1 VAEQVG
7 GLYVTV
13 GVDAKRA
20 IAEAKL
26 LEKQLG
32 KVAAQLQT
40 LGSGA
45 SFAGVTKQLQA
56 VQQQAKTTATT
67 LGNVGK
73 QTGANAGGDAATKA
87 MQQQIDAAHKLAL
100 EQEKLYR
107 TQSAQADA
115 ILLKRMRADQAMDA
129 ANARTYG
136 KQYRQAE
143 KMAADVTRSAQ
154 RSADQQV
161 KAQQKASQQRMSIM
175 QAEAIKMNA
184 VFDKEAKAAERA
196 AQREIKA
203 AELAANRRKVA
214 QQRAAADVTSGSA
227 ALIAGNPAYAMANF
241 AQAGI
246 KLTGVLSG
254 VTAGTVAMG
263 VAWAA
268 LPVTLA
274 AAAAG
279 ITFLGVKIA
288 ELGVAQASN
297 QEMLGIQFEGLLGS
311 ATKAQ
316 QEVDYLLQMST
327 ESLVPTQQLMDADR
341 LLLAFGARHQGL
353 RHDMLEFI
361 SAFASVTGASQMQV
375 SNLAYSMGQIIS
387 IGKVTAQDM
396 RQLGN
401 AGISQ
406 ARIFKEVAK
415 QQGISRAEAQKWL
428 AEGKLTAAVVI
439 PAILAQT
446 EKLDE
451 AQKKA
456 RDSAAGILANIKDI
470 ANVKM
475 GQAFGG
481 LLQSLQPVL
490 KWVEEFIEAFD
501 FEYIAKSFQLVVGY
515 FKEAFA
521 GIGADASGTAT
532 GISETVGKT
541 INVVGYAAVR
551 IAQSIVAVFD
561 TVMIAVNTVWA
572 VVQGV
577 FAAMMKSVSIITGI
591 AGEVPGPWQDAMKAV
606 STSSDNA
613 FQGAAEGAGIA
624 AQGIINSAVAAGSA
638 WASMFNQIATF
649 RLPNKDQFATGS
661 PTANYWANFYN
672 PPKPEKPWK
681 PPVIPTLPTGGSK
694 SSGSKKE
701 NPEIQRLKDLIAY
714 WKELIATS
722 IKGRD
727 TLRENFAVPFGPKFA
742 EGLGIA
748 NEELSKFT
756 AAYKEFTSGDV
767 DSIVGK
773 YKELRQ
779 AIEDYYALA
788 EGTGKKGRRKEGR
801 KQRREE
807 IAQLK
812 EYTGELVRLAA
823 ERQKI
828 NDDLT
833 KLEEK
838 YNDDIDRIGKER
850 EALGKKYAEQQKK
863 INDKYDGYYTATSS
877 TEGSYIAGVIETAQN
892 ALDAATKAYEAAQDK
907 LDELKAARQQF
918 MDSIKE
924 MALSFVNDLSKV
936 NEEITRFTRLDSV
949 GSFSSVTESIAS
961 TESFTAGLKTRLQA
975 LKDFASNVKA
985 LTAKGLDSGLLQ
997 QILLGG
1003 PEQSGALA
1011 SALAGA
1017 SSDEIAEINQ
1027 IQGDLA
1033 STITGMQTEASAAWF
1048 DAGIAAQEAFTAPLK
1063 AAMESAQTQVNELT
1077 RQKDLALGILEAWNA
1092 DQTALLDERQ
1102 AGVEEQ
1108 YEKDKKALEDA
1119 LDANQAAAED
1129 IALQIDERLNGLP
1142 TTAYATGLDTIQ
1154 GMIDGLSDDAK
1165 LKELKAA
1172 ARQMARAI
1180 TRTVKDELGIE
1191 SPSTVMI
1198 DAGKNVGLG
1207 LAVGMGLSEPTVTS
1221 AAASLAGAVA
1231 GGVGSDGGSLGDMTV
1246 KVFIGDTELR
1256 DIVGTEVEYAG
1267 QRSGSYVMTGRR
1279 L

>member
-1 VAEQVG
+1 MAEQVG

-32 KVAAQLQT
+32 KIAAQLQT

-129 ANARTYG
+129 ANAKTYG

-214 QQRAAADVTSGSA
+214 QQRAAADVTSGGA

-263 VAWAA
+263 AAVAA

-274 AAAAG
+274 ATAAG

-327 ESLVPTQQLMDADR
+327 ESLVPTEQLMDADR

-428 AEGKLTAAVVI
+428 SEGKLTAAVVI

-501 FEYIAKSFQLVVGY
+501 FEYIAKSFDLVVGY

-551 IAQSIVAVFD
+551 IAQSIVLVFD
-561 TVMIAVNTVWA
+561 TVMVAVNTVWT

-624 AQGIINSAVAAGSA
+624 AQGIISSAAAAGNA
-638 WASMFNQIATF
+638 WAAMFNQVATF
-649 RLPNKDQFATGS
+649 RNPNKDQFATGS
-661 PTANYWANFYN
+661 PTANKWAAFYN

-681 PPVIPTLPTGGSK
+681 PPVIPTTPTGG

-714 WKELIATS
+714 WKELVETSLKGATV
-722 IKGRD
+722 
-727 TLRENFAVPFGPKFA
+727 LRENFQVSFGPKFA

-748 NEELSKFT
+748 ADGLKKFT
-756 AAYKEFTSGDV
+756 AAYKDLTSGDV
-767 DSIVGK
+767 DTIVAK

-779 AIEDYYALA
+779 AIQDYYALD
-788 EGTGKKGRRKEGR
+788 EGTGKKGRRKEAR

-807 IAQLK
+807 IAALK

-863 INDKYDGYYTATSS
+863 INDEYDGYYTATSS
-877 TEGSYIAGVIETAQN
+877 TEGSYIAGAIETAQN

-961 TESFTAGLKTRLQA
+961 TESFTAGLKKRLQA

-1017 SSDEIAEINQ
+1017 SSDEIAAINQ

-1063 AAMESAQTQVNELT
+1063 AAMESAQTQVDELT

-1119 LDANQAAAED
+1119 LLANQAAAED

-1172 ARQMARAI
+1172 AREMARAI